1 MARFLS
7 MLRLRG
13 APDLP
18 VESLRRHLDA
28 LAARRGVRPWFDRFS
43 AATAT
48 SDGISL
54 HIDFIDVSPHADT
67 LVFMPGTNAYTLL
80 YGEFLTA
87 VADRGIN
94 VVGFDPRGHGRSGG
108 ARGSYVLGELVRDMD
123 AVVCWARQR
132 FAGRVFVAGSSQ
144 GGIVSFYYAAGHT
157 DVAGAIC
164 HNIADL
170 ADPASVCLT
179 RFPRMSSLLGPLVR
193 LLARIAPEL
202 PVPMSAYLDLRA
214 EPVAG
219 FVHARE
225 ILLGDPLTVPFVRL
239 RTLDSLSREP
249 LPTAPERIATPIL
262 VLQAE
267 ADTIFPTAYVEAL
280 ARRIGPAARVIVYPG
295 LPHYMIV
302 DHVGSF
308 VDDVVAFLRRPGAER
323 TGS

>member
-1 MARFLS
+1 MARFLP
-7 MLRLRG
+7 MVRLRG

-18 VESLRRHLDA
+18 NESLRRHLDT
-28 LAARRGVRPWFDRFS
+28 LAARRGVPAWFDRFA
-43 AATAT
+43 AATVE
-48 SDGISL
+48 SDGIPL
-54 HIDFIDVSPHADT
+54 HVDFIAAEPQADT
-67 LVFMPGTNAYTLL
+67 LVFVPGTNAYALL

-108 ARGSYVLGELVRDMD
+108 ARGSYVLGELVRDLD
-123 AVVCWARQR
+123 AVVRWARER

-144 GGIVSFYYAAGHT
+144 GGITAFYYAAGRT

-164 HNIADL
+164 HNLADL
-170 ADPASVCLT
+170 ADPSSVCLT
-179 RFPRMSSLLGPLVR
+179 RFPRVSSLLGPLVR
-193 LLARIAPEL
+193 MLARIAPEL
-202 PVPMSAYLDLRA
+202 PVPMSAYLDLRT

-219 FVHARE
+219 FAHAHE
-225 ILLGDPLTVPFVRL
+225 ILLADPLTVPFVRL

-249 LPTAPERIATPIL
+249 LPVAPERISTPML
-262 VLQAE
+262 VLQAG

-302 DHVGSF
+302 DHVSAF
-308 VDDVVAFLRRPGAER
+308 VDDVVEFLHAPGGIR
-323 TGS
+323 NS